1 MPPGSMDGMKLA
13 AAVRGRW
20 PPIEIIVTSG
30 HCNIR
35 DNELPARGVFFCK
48 PYDQREVVATLQR
61 MAA

>member
-1 MPPGSMDGMKLA
+1 MDGMKLA

-30 HCNIR
+30 RYDIR
-35 DNELPARGVFFCK
+35 QDELPARGVFLRK
-48 PYDQREVVATLQR
+48 PYNHRQVVATPKR